1 MTKPNSANI
10 EPKKLK
16 LIPEDYEYN
25 CLNSPVDRIFLA
37 IMDFFGEELLG
48 AEVDFMTETKWL
60 TKKNH

>member
-1 MTKPNSANI
+1 MTKPNSTNI

-16 LIPEDYEYN
+16 LMPEDYEYN

-37 IMDFFGEELLG
+37 IMDFFGEEFSG
-48 AEVDFMTETKWL
+48 TEVDSMAEIKWL